1 MNIQPQKQL
10 SSGPLQKTAKEK
22 LENVKLQNNL
32 VGQISNSDL
41 REQDMGKRDSR
52 WHDGHHTLQPIKPT
66 LFKGDSR
73 KLLSGTR
80 FP

>member
-1 MNIQPQKQL
+1 MNIQPQKQP

-32 VGQISNSDL
+32 VGKISNSDL

-52 WHDGHHTLQPIKPT
+52 
-66 LFKGDSR
+66 
-73 KLLSGTR
+73 
-80 FP
+80 